1 MANKANEA
9 MKLIVGLGNPGL
21 KYKETRH
28 NVGYLVVERI
38 AADKELSDSIVE
50 NKFTHD
56 KKIDADICQV
66 QAKGEKVVLAKP
78 TTFMNLSGQVVIKM
92 MQYFK
97 LDISELIV
105 ISDDVDIPL
114 GQVRI
119 RLEGS
124 SGGHNGLQNIIDT
137 LGSDQ
142 FVRVRV
148 GISDE
153 NKNTKEIDKEDN
165 FIDTKDYVLSQFND
179 RELPTIKKVVNLAA
193 LEVLEK
199 IGKKDPFEATTHEV
213 E

>member
-1 MANKANEA
+1 
-9 MKLIVGLGNPGL
+9 MKLIVGLGNPGF

-38 AADKELSDSIVE
+38 ASDKELSDSVIE
-50 NKFTHD
+50 NKFIND
-56 KKIDADICQV
+56 KKFEADICQV

-78 TTFMNLSGQVVIKM
+78 TTFMNLSGKSVSAM

-124 SGGHNGLQNIIDT
+124 SGGHNGLQDIIDT
-137 LGSDQ
+137 LGSNQ

-153 NKNTKEIDKEDN
+153 NKNTKEIDKEEN
-165 FIDTKDYVLSQFND
+165 FIDTKDYVLSKFND
-179 RELPTIKKVVNLAA
+179 REIPKLKKAIDLAA
-193 LEVLEK
+193 LEVLDC
-199 IGKKDPFEATTHEV
+199 IGSNDQFRATTREI

>member
-1 MANKANEA
+1 

-21 KYKETRH
+21 KYKDTRH

-38 AADKELSDSIVE
+38 AVDKELSAVDVD
-50 NKFTHD
+50 NKFIPN
-56 KKIDADICQV
+56 KKFDADLCQL
-66 QAKGEKVVLAKP
+66 QAKGEKVILAKP
-78 TTFMNLSGQVVIKM
+78 TTFMNLSGESVSKM
-92 MQYFK
+92 MQYYK

-124 SGGHNGLQNIIDT
+124 SGGHNGLQNIIDV
-137 LGSDQ
+137 LGSNQ

-153 NKNTKEIDKEDN
+153 NKNTKEIDKEEN
-165 FIDTKDYVLSQFND
+165 FISTKDYVLSQFND
-179 RELPTIKKVVNLAA
+179 RELPKMKKVIELAA
-193 LEVLEK
+193 LEVLKK
-199 IGKKDPFEATTHEV
+199 IGKKDPFEAITHEV